1 MRRNREYSE
10 YEHDREDD
18 IAAQLDK
25 GAFMGWTL
33 TLEKTGR
40 GGGYKVTIGDR
51 VAENIRIRVTLQSV
65 AVRDG
70 HTAEDKWTVFCE
82 AVDVIADAGHRRKWL
97 I

>member
-33 TLEKTGR
+33 TLEKTGH

-51 VAENIRIRVTLQSV
+51 VADEL
-65 AVRDG
+65 
-70 HTAEDKWTVFCE
+70 TADE
-82 AVDVIADAGHRRKWL
+82 ALWVIATMLVSEKAMHYLKPKGD
-97 I
+97 